1 MLDIKVL
8 LDEIVDR
15 GGSDLHIVAGDPPV
29 VRIHG
34 RLHRLEQYGILDEQT
49 TADLVKQI
57 IPERCIEELK
67 DQRGV
72 DFGFSYGDKARF
84 RVAVCYQ
91 KFNLAIVLRLIPYK
105 MFSFEELGLSQ
116 YVKKLC
122 DVPRGLVLVTGPTGC
137 GKTTTLATMI
147 DYINITHDRHI
158 VTVEDPIE
166 YYHKSKTSI
175 VTQRQVNDDVPTFD
189 IGVIKSLR
197 QDPDVILVGEM
208 RDLKTI
214 SAAVRAAETGHLVF
228 STLHTTGSVR
238 TVDRIVDVFPFD
250 QQEQIRTQLAGNLLA
265 VISQL
270 LLPNKDGKG
279 RTAAFEVMICTPAIQ
294 HMIRDRKTHS
304 IFSAIQTGQQFG
316 MLTLDDSLVHL
327 YRRGIIDR
335 QEMLR
340 VCEQRVEV
348 LQKIGESAPAH
359 MQTRT
364 KEPRNNAQQR

>member
-8 LDEIVDR
+8 LDEIVDL
-15 GGSDLHIVAGDPPV
+15 GGSDLHITVGDPPI

-34 RLHRLEQYGILDEQT
+34 RLHRLEQYGVLDEQT

-57 IPERCIEELK
+57 IPQRCVEELN

-84 RVAVCYQ
+84 RVAVYYQ
-91 KFNLAIVLRLIPYK
+91 KFCLGITLRLIPYK
-105 MFSFEELGLSQ
+105 LFSFEDLGLSQ
-116 YVKKLC
+116 YVRKLC
-122 DVPRGLVLVTGPTGC
+122 DAPRGLVLVTGPTGS

-158 VTVEDPIE
+158 ITIEDPIE
-166 YYHKSKTSI
+166 YYHKSKLSM
-175 VTQRQVNDDVPTFD
+175 VTQRQVFDDVPSFD
-189 IGVIKSLR
+189 VGVIKSLR

-214 SAAVRAAETGHLVF
+214 AAAVRAAETGHLVF
-228 STLHTTGSVR
+228 STLHTTGAVR

-279 RTAAFEVMICTPAIQ
+279 RTAAFEVMICTPAIM

-304 IFSAIQTGQQFG
+304 IFSAIQTGQQHG
-316 MLTLDDSLVHL
+316 MQTLDDSLVRL
-327 YRRGIIDR
+327 YRRGILDR
-335 QEMLR
+335 REMIR
-340 VCEQRVEV
+340 VCEQPLEV
-348 LQKIGESAPAH
+348 MQKIGEPIPAH
-359 MQTRT
+359 MQTGT
-364 KEPRNNAQQR
+364 KEQRSNQAQK